1 MCVIVEFAFGYST
14 STDYGIYR
22 STVTA
27 ESVLF
32 CIGVTYCDCNH
43 YVVVPGNPSPP
54 LPLNKRQC
62 MVIVCS
68 FYDSLWYIFVIVIVI
83 AKQYIL
89 HLVIAHL
96 RKLMIIIKKPDMLI
110 GETYYEFYNDM

>member
-1 MCVIVEFAFGYST
+1 MCVIVEFAFGYSK
-14 STDYGIYR
+14 STDYEIYR

-32 CIGVTYCDCNH
+32 CMGVTYCDCNH
-43 YVVVPGNPSPP
+43 YVIVPGNPSPP

-62 MVIVCS
+62 MIIIVCS
-68 FYDSLWYIFVIVIVI
+68 FYDSLWYIFVILIVI

-89 HLVIAHL
+89 HLVRAHL
-96 RKLMIIIKKPDMLI
+96 RKLMIIIK
-110 GETYYEFYNDM
+110 T